1 MTFKGAMIRKGYPTP
16 GNQSIATSTNT
27 FVSFQQVDYDTDSF
41 YNASNPTRLTVP
53 AGVDK
58 VRVHAQCIWQSNST
72 GLRQL
77 VIKKNGAFYPGDPCV
92 NVVAAGGTTTDID
105 THSPVLMVEPGDYFE
120 MEVFHTAGST
130 IDLLASTGTYLAI
143 EAVE

>member
-1 MTFKGAMIRKGYPTP
+1 MAFQGAMIRKPYPGDQNIP
-16 GNQSIATSTNT
+16 HQVNT
-27 FVSFQQVDYDTDSF
+27 FFTFGVVDYDIGGWWNPAF
-41 YNASNPTRLTVP
+41 PTRLTVP
-53 AGVDK
+53 QGVTK
-58 VRVHAQCIWQSNST
+58 VRVHAQCIWQANST

-105 THSPVLMVEPGDYFE
+105 THSPVLMVQPGDYFE
-120 MEVFHTAGST
+120 AEGFQTSGGVLK
-130 IDLLASTGTYLAI
+130 LLSSTGTYLAI